1 MLTISR
7 FRDTTDV
14 IPRPQ
19 QLGINALARLLAP
32 FRPEVRHDLVQRAQ
46 KQSQILEEA
55 LNVVLQ
61 GQEAPLWLRD
71 HAYCR
76 ALEQVAWVNG
86 SSEPGVIEDL
96 VKQRAV
102 QIQDS
107 ILRRQKARLACWS
120 PAIYKPDTTRGLSL
134 IHI

>member
-1 MLTISR
+1 M
-7 FRDTTDV
+7 
-14 IPRPQ
+14 P
-19 QLGINALARLLAP
+19 
-32 FRPEVRHDLVQRAQ
+32 RHDLVQRAQ

-55 LNVVLQ
+55 LTVVLQ

-71 HAYCR
+71 HAYYR

-107 ILRRQKARLACWS
+107 ILRRQKARLAKRGARPPERS
-120 PAIYKPDTTRGLSL
+120 AKAERSAPAPRPPAKNIRDNIASSQSGCANAS
-134 IHI
+134 